1 MQLLYSDTETISSD
15 ILGALYD
22 LQNAADF
29 ASMRMLRRFVRGSSL
44 RSRRIAVVTPFARTF
59 AGSVPDGR
67 LMRRVAQIGDG
78 KIFGSVEFVRET
90 AFALGDR
97 FRSRS
102 VAARAVGEL
111 GFATHGWRFAGA
123 AENVVA

>member
-1 MQLLYSDTETISSD
+1 MCAE
-15 ILGALYD
+15 
-22 LQNAADF
+22 
-29 ASMRMLRRFVRGSSL
+29 LRRIVIVFSRVEVHLRG
-44 RSRRIAVVTPFARTF
+44 
-59 AGSVPDGR
+59 PDGR

-78 KIFGSVEFVRET
+78 KIFGSVEFVREA

-111 GFATHGWRFAGA
+111 GFATHGWRLAK
-123 AENVVA
+123 EVEDVVA